1 MRKIISLAVCLFLA
15 AATSLSAQD
24 SIKDSLKKAFSI
36 NDYTLVG
43 IEYGASVRRM
53 QLSRCST
60 MHSLLTPTIS

>member
-43 IEYGASVRRM
+43 IPPGPRRISS
-53 QLSRCST
+53 SRIPSGY
-60 MHSLLTPTIS
+60 SF